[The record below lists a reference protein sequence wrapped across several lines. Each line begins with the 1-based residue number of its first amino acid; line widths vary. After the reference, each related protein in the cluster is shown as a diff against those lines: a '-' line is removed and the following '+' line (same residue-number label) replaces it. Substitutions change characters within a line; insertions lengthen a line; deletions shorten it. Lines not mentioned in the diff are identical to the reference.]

1 MPYIKRQAQPEQ
13 GFVPGAGGEGELVQ
27 EGGRGRLQD
36 GAVVV
41 EWCSG
46 ERQEQGAVVGA
57 EVGEAAGV
65 GVVEVEQPA
74 GGGGEARE
82 QAGREGGWQGGG
94 MLRFFDLRRGCW

>member
-1 MPYIKRQAQPEQ
+1 MPYMKRKAQPEQ
-13 GFVPGAGGEGELVQ
+13 GFVPGAGGEGETVE
-27 EGGRGRLQD
+27 EGGRCRLQD

-41 EWCSG
+41 EWCGG
-46 ERQEQGAVVGA
+46 EREEQGAVVGA

-82 QAGREGGWQGGG
+82 QDSWEGGWQAGG
-94 MLRFFDLRRGCW
+94 MLGFFDLSRGCW